1 MDNNLIEIKGVRGYI
16 NSNDVVCLNLED
28 VARGLGFTQEKNGV
42 EYIRWE
48 TVDGYLSKM
57 LVSQQVGND
66 KKGVEDLYN
75 FMQNYIRPKFI
86 EEPFFYWLA
95 MKAGNK
101 TAEAFQKKVCFEIL
115 PEIRRHG
122 GYKVPGKGYASI
134 QGLKAATGTINTLE
148 RIMIAQHCTPY
159 EVAQMAEN
167 ICLIYGVPIPPDF
180 VKEDPQIRF
189 SNALQITRTETTTT
203 IFPRWNSKRRK
214 SVSSGKRKGWARR
227 RKPSGRCGKPSGSG
241 NRLRRPYSGS
251 SRRSLPNSSAG
262 PEYSHIW
269 S

>member
-1 MDNNLIEIKGVRGYI
+1 MNSNLIEIKGVRGYI
-16 NSNDVVCLNLED
+16 DQNEIIHLSLED
-28 VARGLGFTQEKNGV
+28 VARGLGFTRIATSGNEV
-42 EYIRWE
+42 VRWE
-48 TVDGYLSKM
+48 RVEKH
-57 LVSQQVGND
+57 LVTMGLMSVPTSGHDRN
-66 KKGVEDLYN
+66 EEFATCN
-75 FMQNYIRPKFI
+75 ERPEFI
-86 EEPFFYWLA
+86 EEPYFYWLA

-167 ICLIYGVPIPPDF
+167 ICLIYGVPILPNF

-203 IFPRWNSKRRK
+203 
-214 SVSSGKRKGWARR
+214 SVEVKG
-227 RKPSGRCGKPSGSG
+227 
-241 NRLRRPYSGS
+241 
-251 SRRSLPNSSAG
+251 
-262 PEYSHIW
+262 
-269 S
+269 